1 MDKYVVILAAGKGTR
16 MNSRDPDHSKV
27 SYPILGKALINYVLD
42 ILAPLEAKETITV
55 VGFGGEATKRLVEN
69 RSKVVWQKEIMGTGH
84 ATLECEELL
93 KDKEGITLVTAGDK
107 PLIRLQ
113 TLQNAIH
120 LFEKENADLMV
131 ISSYLVNP
139 KGYGRILREKPSR
152 RVLGVREEKDCNE
165 YEKEIPEVNSGI
177 YLFNN
182 KLLFEYLNKALLTR
196 KGKEFNI
203 TEIIEMIVND
213 GHHVSSYVVE
223 DPMEI
228 FSINDRIN
236 LGYAGKVIRKRINQR
251 LMLEGVSIED
261 PATAYISPEAVIGKD
276 TVIHPNTT
284 ILGHTVIGEGN
295 LIGPDAYLEDAV
307 VGNEN
312 HIRQCSIVRSEVKDH
327 QVVGPFV
334 NIVDNKMDK

>member
-16 MNSRDPDHSKV
+16 MNSRDPNHSKV

-42 ILAPLEAKETITV
+42 ILEPLEIKQTITV
-55 VGFGGEATKRLVEN
+55 VGFGGEATKKLVEN
-69 RSKVVWQKEIMGTGH
+69 RSTVVWQKEIMGTGH
-84 ATLECEELL
+84 ATLECEDIL
-93 KDKEGITLVTAGDK
+93 KDKEGITIVTAGDK
-107 PLIRLQ
+107 PLIRTQ
-113 TLQNAIH
+113 TLQHAINK
-120 LFEKENADLMV
+120 FEKDGDDLLV

-152 RVLGVREEKDCNE
+152 RVLAVREDKDCNE
-165 YEKEIPEVNSGI
+165 FEKEIPEVNSGI

-182 KLLFEYLNKALLTR
+182 KLLFKYLNKALETR

-203 TEIIEMIVND
+203 TEIIEMIVSD
-213 GHHVSSYVVE
+213 GYQVSSYVCE

-236 LGYAGKVIRKRINQR
+236 LGYASKVLRKRINQR
-251 LMLEGVSIED
+251 LMLDGVSIED

-284 ILGHTVIGEGN
+284 ILGNTVIGEGN
-295 LIGPDAYLEDAV
+295 LIGPNTYIEDASI
-307 VGNEN
+307 GNEN
-312 HIRQCSIVRSEVKDH
+312 HLRQVSIVRSNISDH
-327 QVVGPFV
+327 ETLAPFTSL
-334 NIVDNKMDK
+334 VDNK